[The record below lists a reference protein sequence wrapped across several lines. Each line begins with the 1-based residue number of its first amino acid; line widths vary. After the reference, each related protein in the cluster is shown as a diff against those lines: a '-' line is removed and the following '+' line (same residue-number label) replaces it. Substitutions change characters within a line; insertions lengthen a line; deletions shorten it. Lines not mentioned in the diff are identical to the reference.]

1 MRMFHYAVMWAFGIF
16 TLVHV
21 YLVFYHDYVEG
32 HGVLSSMVGGWK
44 FMEKKHAE
52 AELATGIS
60 PAPATRPTTA
70 GRARAPRRIRL
81 NSMFLLD
88 TTLVGEGYNAP
99 APRDLAA
106 PVLILAVGNLLM
118 GDEGVGVHILRS
130 LENEPPVPGAR
141 LLDGGVAG
149 IDLLEDIQRARAV
162 IMIDATRD
170 LVPRHG
176 SAPPARHR
184 RRPASGSLRP
194 RLRPEGSVRRRRSAR
209 LHARRA
215 SVTVF
220 RRDHQAHVPRSLAT
234 PSAAV
239 PEVLHSV
246 RALAARLVAS
256 L

>member
-1 MRMFHYAVMWAFGIF
+1 MY
-16 TLVHV
+16 
-21 YLVFYHDYVEG
+21 
-32 HGVLSSMVGGWK
+32 
-44 FMEKKHAE
+44 
-52 AELATGIS
+52 
-60 PAPATRPTTA
+60 
-70 GRARAPRRIRL
+70 
-81 NSMFLLD
+81 LLD

-149 IDLLEDIQRARAV
+149 INLLEDIQRARAV

-170 LVPRHG
+170 R
-176 SAPPARHR
+176 SPAGTVKLL
-184 RRPASGSLRP
+184 RPATVGALPQGLSAHDFGLKDLFAAAALLGSMPDVHLFTI
-194 RLRPEGSVRRRRSAR
+194 SVETIKPMCLELSPPVAG
-209 LHARRA
+209 
-215 SVTVF
+215 
-220 RRDHQAHVPRSLAT
+220 
-234 PSAAV
+234 AV